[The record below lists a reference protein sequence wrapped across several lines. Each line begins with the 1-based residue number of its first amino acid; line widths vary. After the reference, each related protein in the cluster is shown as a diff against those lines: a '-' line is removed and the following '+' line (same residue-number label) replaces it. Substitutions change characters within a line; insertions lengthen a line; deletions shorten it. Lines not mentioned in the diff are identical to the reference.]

1 MKNNDIVLSDKY
13 IERLHPDFY
22 KVFFG
27 YYAVT
32 SYSAESQAYFHPLV
46 YRYIKKSD
54 IQKSP
59 EFYDAL
65 IKYQKTIEGKKILSS
80 LSPADNLIFSNKLM
94 FVPTFWNTNLTA
106 LAEVKAACKDML
118 EIAKK
123 QKIGFYKKSELRKV
137 EMQDFQFEK

>member
-46 YRYIKKSD
+46 Y
-54 IQKSP
+54 
-59 EFYDAL
+59 
-65 IKYQKTIEGKKILSS
+65 KYQKTIEGKKILSS